1 MVKPNINQPQ
11 SIVVHVVAS
20 KPDENTIN
28 ESLSLPHNRPKVI
41 VSSHVEVISD
51 EPKPSVKVITPAII
65 SSHVEVRQQ
74 DEPSMHVVVPKKVE
88 VANPVVILSSI
99 VEVHSSEDEENVG
112 EEDDE
117 TDESENESNSNEND
131 DLAAV
136 LQVEN
141 NIGEPEYDFLSR
153 QPSEFAEETFRIH
166 NISPTKSRQKTRSAT
181 PVTATSKHDSL
192 HPTGLV
198 TKLGGTVVKDGA
210 TTVHETSVI
219 GTYISGKYAQV
230 LQSTSHIFHNTPA
243 KPKIAPTASLRILKT
258 AAPHIPKHNKHAI
271 EPTPARQSLA
281 DTNSLPID
289 DVYGNSQ
296 SPSLVRTSRRPS
308 TSTGSFKN
316 RFRNRNSNDDGK
328 DYGEIPATAPDAPP
342 SAAAF
347 TSSKKARVTKNKR
360 YEISFD
366 IGFYWGRGCQ
376 FF

>member
-1 MVKPNINQPQ
+1 MKPLLINQPK
-11 SIVVHVVAS
+11 SSVVHVVAS
-20 KPDENTIN
+20 KPDQNTIN

-41 VSSHVEVISD
+41 VSSHVEVISG
-51 EPKPSVKVITPAII
+51 EEEKPSAVNVITPVIV

-74 DEPSMHVVVPKKVE
+74 DEPTMHVVVPQKAETVKAE
-88 VANPVVILSSI
+88 VVVSSR
-99 VEVHSSEDEENVG
+99 VEVHSSEDEDAVDEN
-112 EEDDE
+112 EENQDMEDE
-117 TDESENESNSNEND
+117 TENEND
-131 DLAAV
+131 DLAPV

-153 QPSEFAEETFRIH
+153 QPSEFAEETYRVH
-166 NISPTKSRQKTRSAT
+166 NISPTKSRQKTRVAT
-181 PVTATSKHDSL
+181 AAAATSKHDSL

-289 DVYGNSQ
+289 DVYGNSP
-296 SPSLVRTSRRPS
+296 SPNLVRTSRRPA
-308 TSTGSFKN
+308 TVTGSFKN
-316 RFRNRNSNDDGK
+316 RFRNRNSNDEGK
-328 DYGEIPATAPDAPP
+328 DYGDIAATAPDSQQSTAT
-342 SAAAF
+342 F
-347 TSSKKARVTKNKR
+347 TSSKKARVNKNKR
-360 YEISFD
+360 
-366 IGFYWGRGCQ
+366 
-376 FF
+376 